1 MHAAASI
8 GNAAR
13 QMMDGSVVPYA
24 GEEAL
29 YPVFINE
36 VRLAETA
43 SGWFG
48 RAHGLARLVHTGAC
62 RHSIRMHRRARAV
75 SCSLWVAWVRASES
89 NHSTVT

>member
-1 MHAAASI
+1 MRAAASI

-48 RAHGLARLVHTGAC
+48 RAHGLARLLPSTQAHAAAAYACTGMRVEC
-62 RHSIRMHRRARAV
+62 PAR
-75 SCSLWVAWVRASES
+75 CGLPGCVRA
-89 NHSTVT
+89 NPTTPP